1 MFNTLKFYVMKK
13 NLIILAAA
21 AACFGLI
28 AMTGCEETS
37 TENQDN
43 TEQTDGE
50 GSDTEGEGT
59 EQQTYSI
66 EKQWVTES
74 TEGGVTVKQCID
86 INYGVEGLLVGVYN
100 EGYASM
106 LPEGAD
112 PDKSY
117 IAMAYSADKIVSI
130 TETNKTSGTIVY
142 ATDITGDGTLTE
154 FTMTYSNLTE
164 NSVDI
169 VYTDVYNQ
177 TFNLSCT
184 VAPEG
189 TKIYTM
195 ADLM

>member
-1 MFNTLKFYVMKK
+1 
-13 NLIILAAA
+13 
-21 AACFGLI
+21 
-28 AMTGCEETS
+28 
-37 TENQDN
+37 
-43 TEQTDGE
+43 
-50 GSDTEGEGT
+50 
-59 EQQTYSI
+59 
-66 EKQWVTES
+66 
-74 TEGGVTVKQCID
+74 
-86 INYGVEGLLVGVYN
+86 
-100 EGYASM
+100 
-106 LPEGAD
+106 
-112 PDKSY
+112 
-117 IAMAYSADKIVSI
+117 MAYSADKIVSI